1 MNIRHFIDEN
11 GKAYDVPENEV
22 EEFMQSAGSSGMN
35 VKEENQQVNK
45 IRNFSDSS
53 GKIYDVP
60 ENEVNEFMQ
69 SANASGIKVK
79 EIVQDKKLNRSFRDE
94 DGNEYDVP
102 GDEVDEFLQSAESSG
117 KKVNEIKS
125 LGIFGTIKKNQEAQF
140 GEMSTGELLYSMIPI
155 FGKAEQ
161 TRQEMNERALFNGD
175 YKNTLEGGKIAA
187 AAGVPQEVID
197 RIYEETG
204 SGGRNRF
211 GGWNQ
216 HDIELFKEKMKAVIE
231 PVLKK
236 RIESRE
242 SAQRDLQ
249 NNDLNIPQKIAVGLS
264 GAGELATMTS
274 GAVAAATLPGAAIT
288 RAARNS
294 MPGLTLDENGNIV
307 QISAGD
313 SEAKSLAKGI
323 AGSAAERFIWMGLGK
338 VLKAGGDKL
347 LKKFPGVDKALGS
360 VAGKP
365 MQWSAAAAKKLS
377 ESEGGRLIL
386 KTGDILGKIENTVHL
401 GSLPAMMV
409 KSRLTELT
417 DDVIG
422 LNVAGDQEGEKF
434 GDWLSK
440 FVSVKDNFDL
450 MVNLIGIH
458 AAMSGI
464 AAVRARGANRSFRK
478 NAREILGD
486 YLSEEQLS
494 KLSNED
500 AAMLMKMMTSK
511 GLTAERAEKFLDDV
525 RSDLTAAEQKI
536 SEGAS
541 YTELAK
547 AYETIRKGSRE
558 AVAAGEGI
566 VEKMKTDEQRAAE
579 EIVRRHQEALR
590 AAEAER
596 AAVEAKKERKRA
608 EDSAFRGASTSEQ
621 IVGLESREIKS
632 WEDAA
637 AQNLIRQDEQ
647 GRWTGGARQ
656 AINIHLN
663 GTEKMKSAV
672 KDGRLDG
679 DLAEELLT
687 LSYCEL
693 GDKPKAERDA
703 LVDRII
709 DQADG
714 NPETARELMAE
725 LTGSR
730 ATAEQPQTALEGAE
744 NAARMKGTE
753 LRSTDGALMG
763 CTRFPEVKVAVN
775 SEGIFTEG
783 LTDRLMSD
791 PRNAADVA
799 ALLTRLDAIAEK
811 TGLRVH
817 FGGDENAAKVAGDIA
832 AAVQEQGL
840 AKIQRRM
847 DVRTRLFDILAKTTL
862 DAGTTFTEDEFKKA
876 LAETGNGRRYIDN
889 HGRIYG
895 FKSAD
900 GTLHFNPAA
909 INFNTPIH
917 EYGHLALEAVK
928 KINPALWKKGM
939 ELIRKHSYYEDIRKQ
954 SEDPNHEYS
963 YLKGREEDIADEA
976 LTTLIGDRG
985 ERIVEKT
992 GLGAELKAWLKD
1004 FWKAFKNAFGVADL
1018 SEDQI
1023 ENMTI
1028 GEFVDAMNAELLRGR
1043 EFGTKKQQPLEKKSI
1058 RRYDEDQGSG
1068 SNGMLR
1074 WKNDRGYLFAIPVDM
1089 ERTQPG
1095 GRVVL
1100 SRDDANITDW
1110 IQNRLNG
1117 YTLRLSKSG
1126 NIYVE
1131 GQNGL
1136 PKDLAEIFGRFP
1148 TIGHNDGIYGE
1159 IERATGRPLNTV
1171 TPDHLVEMLAS
1182 DRANYDAW
1190 REGRNA
1196 EADHYRLEAE
1206 RDAAE
1211 AQQRWE
1217 NSGMNVLEYI
1227 RSRAEEG
1234 APDFDL
1240 DWETAREIARDH
1252 EQGKFMV
1259 SRKEDSAWKATIDMF
1274 VAGQMKPRTDATVI
1288 PRVPAVIGRL
1298 LKEKLGVDP
1307 NGKNVIVSKEVLDKA
1322 MLGKHA
1328 ITPDEM
1334 KKLVTSID
1342 APLAVFIS
1350 RTRPKDSVTALIPIR
1365 DENGGISSLVPIDY
1379 TAKDTVGAD
1388 ALRITSIYGKTSYE
1402 AVQSWI
1408 DQGYLLYADRKNISR
1423 SFPRRLQLPGRI
1435 KTANR
1440 FLDESDFAGERLGI
1454 VADEEPAVNGPEVTN
1469 AKLSTSRE
1477 SPYAQPS
1484 LFDQVYQPTFDF
1496 NRQAEPPKQTELD
1509 FTSENAK
1516 PAVENAKPVVE
1527 NAKPKLEN
1535 EKRLIGTDRIEDVG
1549 VKISGA
1555 RKDILKNYVE
1565 AINDATREQLY
1576 TLPFS
1581 KAFKKPDLVKA
1592 VQSGV
1597 MRESDARFYETILST
1612 IVQKKPILT
1621 AKEERLKKYR
1631 PGYMTNLDKWVENTH
1646 NALSILKRFLEQDED
1661 KRDQFIQTVLGNK
1674 HINVEADNKR
1684 LDEIK
1689 RFNPGSEI
1697 ASAECYTPNPIYVA
1711 SEVLKKIGHEVGD
1724 KIDIPYAIT
1733 PNTVFSRYNLV
1744 DGKGNELYKFQSDNL
1759 ETAIENLAYL
1769 TKVKRGDTDL
1779 EHPDQAFTIGSGRNV
1794 IAENGQF
1801 RVYWGKG
1808 TGLENQKDF
1817 PTREQ
1822 AEAFAKSKPA
1832 SLHPMTYPV
1841 KAIVGRT
1848 DYSVRFVHPLTGEV
1862 SQIGNKIFETKE
1874 EAQRY
1879 FDENREEINDLANS
1893 VLAKNS
1899 GKQKSEMTA
1908 DKLVRVGYMRSSEN
1922 HWVVYE
1928 QGKDDQTVIR
1938 SFKTQEEA
1946 NKYRDEIKA
1955 DYLEQWKKNKEA
1967 RKQFVYFDTG
1977 DQKRIGEDYR
1987 QGKDVTAED
1996 FMNEFGFRGVQF
2008 GNWTN
2013 QADRQMAV
2021 NQAYDAFMDLS
2032 NLIGIPPK
2040 ALSLNGELGIA
2051 FGARGSGSA
2060 LAHYEPNEVVIN
2072 LTKTKGAG
2080 SLAHEWWHALDN
2092 YFARAAGA
2100 KGGMV
2105 TDSERLAMRT
2115 ELRDAFNA
2123 FTRNMDGSNYGI
2135 RSRKQGAYWGRMHEI
2150 TARFLAEWVDQ
2161 SLKKQGRLNTFL
2173 SRGANEEG
2181 WLEFNYGL
2189 YKAQQQA
2196 AKAEPVSIE
2205 EFEKNP
2211 RAYQGFPFPTKKE
2224 VAEFGE
2230 NVRRIF
2236 DTIKIREEGEGANT
2250 TYALFS
2256 VGDRSS
2262 GNSPRMTGRN
2272 FIAGRAMVAED
2283 YGRGEQTPGAL
2294 AASRELDQTHAAPI
2308 SMTGQIRR
2316 MSLPLS
2322 ELEILRKILTGDN
2335 LPAHIVKRLPGG
2347 KSSAHTKAGR
2357 IFLAADI
2364 VGTID
2369 KTDVADEK
2377 ATLKQHGFFMHED
2390 PAWCSAHSPNEIRN
2404 EKRRSEE
2411 QLADRLLRLSS
2422 MRANGVWP
2430 GGHSAARQVFADELA
2445 AIVMDLP
2452 QQATTS
2458 VLGTVQKI
2466 GKGLRAE
2473 LKNLLVASGTRSADA
2488 EAAMRGEAEPFLDWA
2503 YGGRGTRPDGQP
2515 IDAYTMNELTGKM
2528 FGAWLVMPQEVE
2540 NRAPQWSKA
2549 IETTIAN
2556 TPALADAFR
2565 KLTVRGMSEQATSEL
2580 QQRIIRQQSLQTERL
2595 LSEIRA
2601 ERYEPIG
2608 TGSRRTDAK
2617 ERFLVAF
2624 HDKFAPVYLRIDEK
2638 VKSYLAA
2645 KRAALKQAT
2654 SPAARAQIQQQ
2665 IDLFM
2670 GDIGQKLHK
2679 LELSRTAYER
2689 GSWNEGRRYFI
2700 QMVTLE
2706 NKASEKWGL
2715 SEQDRSLYLDL
2726 QRIIETQ
2733 GRSASDG
2740 ISPRQAAIM
2749 LGDMARRLGTQK
2761 WQLMRQYGDEFFAI
2775 HEREVLD
2782 DPRLERMLGKGIV
2795 DYFRTQSHYVATK
2808 RTWSEEE
2815 IAEINAARADA
2826 RRNGIAGGDD
2836 VVSQMYAYA
2845 DKKGAG
2851 QMIGEAL
2858 WTGKLTGSM
2867 AAKQEV
2873 RSATWEKVDPLMQ
2886 AVRRNQEILDLRE
2899 ALLAAEVTG
2908 VRDLRR
2914 TDGSNFPDSARYG
2927 HLNYMENGEKKTLVV
2942 PRQIADAF
2950 KTQPDNA
2957 RFITQANGLVR
2968 KAFIDWNVAYTPQ
2981 NIKRNQASLEAN
2993 MPGMRETYLKTALRA
3008 TVPGAAPIVDLATQ
3022 FLVRKMPALGNIFG
3036 KHTVFFHL
3044 PKAERWAKIVEDP
3057 SSWQQQLWD
3066 AESRG
3071 DVAAVTRLQ
3080 EDFAGVMQMLKGNF
3094 LVPMGQAY
3102 GDRVTEH
3109 GFAFDAMRRKGLKTL
3124 EMAQKEVQ
3132 ARSKFGKFV
3141 DAVNIFKKNQAFNE
3155 HEDVLA
3161 KTIGYLHDRMFY
3173 ALQRSPSESGL
3184 TVKRN
3189 VSIAEGERSG
3199 TLKRGIQQVMA
3210 QFYNMVEKGVVRHWR
3225 NFGERPGEMLVKDG
3239 KVWLGRALGGLLAY
3253 GALQKFLLDD
3263 AGGDEE
3269 KAREKYGKLYDYAA
3283 ACHRGY
3289 QNCSQYV
3296 RDNYSFTPVW
3306 TSDDGYTT
3314 LIMGGAMTDEEKLV
3328 VPTADLFAK
3337 WIAWNQG
3344 IGEKPELGETI
3355 AKSTF
3360 KAVAPDLQ
3368 LAAPAV
3374 TMLRD
3379 TIEAMFVDNPTDYF
3393 RDAPTYDP
3401 NLWELRN
3408 ESWEMRGKFAA
3419 AMGTRLWNDL
3429 GGRALIQ
3436 PDINGVDN
3444 GRGQAPESIE
3454 TILRKIPVVSPAI
3467 GRLFK
3472 IQVGS
3477 PEKLGAPITEEANRK
3492 RAIINVCSKS
3502 LFNSRQGDR
3511 YLHEADPQEYE
3522 RRLARWAETYELSPI
3537 DVQKIRQKY
3546 LNAML
3551 QHRNRAALDQK
3562 KLMQLKKEAMRQ
3574 GRDEADVWL
3583 MLGDM

>member
-1 MNIRHFIDEN
+1 MNA
-11 GKAYDVPENEV
+11 K
-22 EEFMQSAGSSGMN
+22 
-35 VKEENQQVNK
+35 
-45 IRNFSDSS
+45 FST
-53 GKIYDVP
+53 
-60 ENEVNEFMQ
+60 
-69 SANASGIKVK
+69 ASG
-79 EIVQDKKLNRSFRDE
+79 S
-94 DGNEYDVP
+94 
-102 GDEVDEFLQSAESSG
+102 
-117 KKVNEIKS
+117 
-125 LGIFGTIKKNQEAQF
+125 
-140 GEMSTGELLYSMIPI
+140 
-155 FGKAEQ
+155 
-161 TRQEMNERALFNGD
+161 
-175 YKNTLEGGKIAA
+175 
-187 AAGVPQEVID
+187 
-197 RIYEETG
+197 
-204 SGGRNRF
+204 
-211 GGWNQ
+211 
-216 HDIELFKEKMKAVIE
+216 
-231 PVLKK
+231 
-236 RIESRE
+236 
-242 SAQRDLQ
+242 
-249 NNDLNIPQKIAVGLS
+249 
-264 GAGELATMTS
+264 
-274 GAVAAATLPGAAIT
+274 
-288 RAARNS
+288 
-294 MPGLTLDENGNIV
+294 
-307 QISAGD
+307 
-313 SEAKSLAKGI
+313 
-323 AGSAAERFIWMGLGK
+323 
-338 VLKAGGDKL
+338 
-347 LKKFPGVDKALGS
+347 
-360 VAGKP
+360 
-365 MQWSAAAAKKLS
+365 
-377 ESEGGRLIL
+377 
-386 KTGDILGKIENTVHL
+386 
-401 GSLPAMMV
+401 
-409 KSRLTELT
+409 
-417 DDVIG
+417 
-422 LNVAGDQEGEKF
+422 
-434 GDWLSK
+434 
-440 FVSVKDNFDL
+440 
-450 MVNLIGIH
+450 
-458 AAMSGI
+458 
-464 AAVRARGANRSFRK
+464 
-478 NAREILGD
+478 
-486 YLSEEQLS
+486 
-494 KLSNED
+494 
-500 AAMLMKMMTSK
+500 
-511 GLTAERAEKFLDDV
+511 
-525 RSDLTAAEQKI
+525 
-536 SEGAS
+536 
-541 YTELAK
+541 
-547 AYETIRKGSRE
+547 
-558 AVAAGEGI
+558 
-566 VEKMKTDEQRAAE
+566 
-579 EIVRRHQEALR
+579 
-590 AAEAER
+590 
-596 AAVEAKKERKRA
+596 
-608 EDSAFRGASTSEQ
+608 
-621 IVGLESREIKS
+621 
-632 WEDAA
+632 
-637 AQNLIRQDEQ
+637 
-647 GRWTGGARQ
+647 
-656 AINIHLN
+656 
-663 GTEKMKSAV
+663 
-672 KDGRLDG
+672 
-679 DLAEELLT
+679 
-687 LSYCEL
+687 
-693 GDKPKAERDA
+693 
-703 LVDRII
+703 
-709 DQADG
+709 
-714 NPETARELMAE
+714 
-725 LTGSR
+725 
-730 ATAEQPQTALEGAE
+730 
-744 NAARMKGTE
+744 
-753 LRSTDGALMG
+753 
-763 CTRFPEVKVAVN
+763 
-775 SEGIFTEG
+775 
-783 LTDRLMSD
+783 
-791 PRNAADVA
+791 
-799 ALLTRLDAIAEK
+799 
-811 TGLRVH
+811 
-817 FGGDENAAKVAGDIA
+817 
-832 AAVQEQGL
+832 
-840 AKIQRRM
+840 
-847 DVRTRLFDILAKTTL
+847 LFD
-862 DAGTTFTEDEFKKA
+862 
-876 LAETGNGRRYIDN
+876 
-889 HGRIYG
+889 
-895 FKSAD
+895 
-900 GTLHFNPAA
+900 
-909 INFNTPIH
+909 
-917 EYGHLALEAVK
+917 
-928 KINPALWKKGM
+928 
-939 ELIRKHSYYEDIRKQ
+939 
-954 SEDPNHEYS
+954 
-963 YLKGREEDIADEA
+963 
-976 LTTLIGDRG
+976 
-985 ERIVEKT
+985 
-992 GLGAELKAWLKD
+992 
-1004 FWKAFKNAFGVADL
+1004 
-1018 SEDQI
+1018 
-1023 ENMTI
+1023 
-1028 GEFVDAMNAELLRGR
+1028 
-1043 EFGTKKQQPLEKKSI
+1043 
-1058 RRYDEDQGSG
+1058 
-1068 SNGMLR
+1068 
-1074 WKNDRGYLFAIPVDM
+1074 
-1089 ERTQPG
+1089 
-1095 GRVVL
+1095 
-1100 SRDDANITDW
+1100 
-1110 IQNRLNG
+1110 
-1117 YTLRLSKSG
+1117 
-1126 NIYVE
+1126 
-1131 GQNGL
+1131 
-1136 PKDLAEIFGRFP
+1136 
-1148 TIGHNDGIYGE
+1148 
-1159 IERATGRPLNTV
+1159 
-1171 TPDHLVEMLAS
+1171 
-1182 DRANYDAW
+1182 
-1190 REGRNA
+1190 
-1196 EADHYRLEAE
+1196 
-1206 RDAAE
+1206 
-1211 AQQRWE
+1211 
-1217 NSGMNVLEYI
+1217 
-1227 RSRAEEG
+1227 
-1234 APDFDL
+1234 
-1240 DWETAREIARDH
+1240 
-1252 EQGKFMV
+1252 
-1259 SRKEDSAWKATIDMF
+1259 
-1274 VAGQMKPRTDATVI
+1274 
-1288 PRVPAVIGRL
+1288 
-1298 LKEKLGVDP
+1298 
-1307 NGKNVIVSKEVLDKA
+1307 
-1322 MLGKHA
+1322 
-1328 ITPDEM
+1328 
-1334 KKLVTSID
+1334 
-1342 APLAVFIS
+1342 
-1350 RTRPKDSVTALIPIR
+1350 
-1365 DENGGISSLVPIDY
+1365 
-1379 TAKDTVGAD
+1379 
-1388 ALRITSIYGKTSYE
+1388 
-1402 AVQSWI
+1402 
-1408 DQGYLLYADRKNISR
+1408 
-1423 SFPRRLQLPGRI
+1423 
-1435 KTANR
+1435 
-1440 FLDESDFAGERLGI
+1440 
-1454 VADEEPAVNGPEVTN
+1454 
-1469 AKLSTSRE
+1469 
-1477 SPYAQPS
+1477 QPS

-1509 FTSENAK
+1509 FTSGNAKPAVGNAKPAVDNAK
-1516 PAVENAKPVVE
+1516 PAVENAKPAVE

-1597 MRESDARFYETILST
+1597 MRDSDARFYETILST

-1646 NALSILKRFLEQDED
+1646 NALSILKRFLEQDEG

-1674 HINVEADNKR
+1674 HINVEADNKQ
-1684 LDEIK
+1684 LDEI
-1689 RFNPGSEI
+1689 RRLNPGREI
-1697 ASAECYTPNPIYVA
+1697 ASEECYTPNPIYVA

-1724 KIDIPYAIT
+1724 KIDIPYAIA

-1744 DGKGNELYKFQSDNL
+1744 DGKGNSLYKFQSDNL

-1801 RVYWGKG
+1801 RVHWGEG
-1808 TGLENQKDF
+1808 FGLQNQKDF

-1832 SLHPMTYPV
+1832 SLHATTYPV
-1841 KAIVGRT
+1841 KAVVGRT

-1862 SQIGNKIFETKE
+1862 TLIGNKVFETKE

-1977 DQKRIGEDYR
+1977 DQKRVGEDYR
-1987 QGKDVTAED
+1987 QGKDVKAED

-2072 LTKTKGAG
+2072 LTKTRGAG

-2123 FTRNMDGSNYGI
+2123 FTRNMEMSNYGI
-2135 RSRKQGAYWGRMHEI
+2135 RSKKQGAYWGRMHET

-2161 SLKKQGRLNTFL
+2161 SLKQQGRLNTFL

-2189 YKAQQQA
+2189 YRAQQQA

-2211 RAYQGFPFPTKKE
+2211 KAYQGFPFPTKKE

-2262 GNSPRMTGRN
+2262 GNAPRMTGRN
-2272 FIAGRAMVAED
+2272 FISGRAMVAED

-2308 SMTGQIRR
+2308 SMTGQIRK

-2322 ELEILRKILTGDN
+2322 ELEVLRKILTGDN

-2347 KSSAHTKAGR
+2347 KSSAHTKAGC

-2369 KTDVADEK
+2369 KTDAADEK
-2377 ATLKQHGFFMHED
+2377 ATLKQHGFFMNED

-2411 QLADRLLRLSS
+2411 QLADQLLRLSS

-2473 LKNLLVASGTRSADA
+2473 LKNLLVAAGTRSADA

-2556 TPALADAFR
+2556 TPVLADAFR
-2565 KLTVRGMSEQATSEL
+2565 KLTVRGMSEQATGEL
-2580 QQRIIRQQSLQTERL
+2580 QQRIIRQQSIQSERAR
-2595 LSEIRA
+2595 SAIRA
-2601 ERYEPIG
+2601 EGYEPIG

-2645 KRAALKQAT
+2645 KRAALKQAK

-2749 LGDMARRLGTQK
+2749 LGDIARRLGTQK

-2782 DPRLERMLGKGIV
+2782 DPRLERMLGKGFV
-2795 DYFRTQSHYVATK
+2795 DYCRTQSHYVATK

-2815 IAEINAARADA
+2815 IAAINAARADA
-2826 RRNGIAGGDD
+2826 RRNGVAGGDD

-2845 DKKGAG
+2845 GKKGAG

-2886 AVRRNQEILDLRE
+2886 AVRRNQEILDLRD

-2914 TDGSNFPDSARYG
+2914 TDGSDYPNSARYG

-2957 RFITQANGLVR
+2957 PFITKANGLVR

-3008 TVPGAAPIVDLATQ
+3008 TIPGAAPIVDLATQ

-3080 EDFAGVMQMLKGNF
+3080 EDFAGVMEMLKGNF
-3094 LVPMGQAY
+3094 LIPTGQAY

-3132 ARSKFGKFV
+3132 ARSNFGKFV
-3141 DAVNIFKKNQAFNE
+3141 DVINIFKKNQAFNE
-3155 HEDVLA
+3155 QEDVLA

-3173 ALQRSPSESGL
+3173 ALQRSPAESGL

-3199 TLKRGIQQVMA
+3199 TLKRGIQQVIA

-3314 LIMGGAMTDEEKLV
+3314 LIMGGAMTDEEKFV
-3328 VPTADLFAK
+3328 VPTADLFAQ

-3393 RDAPTYDP
+3393 RNAPTYDP

-3419 AMGTRLWNDL
+3419 AMGARLWNDL

-3472 IQVGS
+3472 VQVGS
-3477 PEKLGAPITEEANRK
+3477 PEKLGEPITEEQK
-3492 RAIINVCSKS
+3492 RRRAVIDICAKS
-3502 LFNSRQGDR
+3502 LFNQRQGDR
-3511 YLHEADPQEYE
+3511 YLHEANRQEYE
-3522 RRLARWAETYELSPI
+3522 RLIERWTETYGLQPI
-3537 DVQKIRQKY
+3537 DVQRLRAKY
-3546 LNAML
+3546 LNACI
-3551 QHRNRAALDQK
+3551 QHRNRESFDRK
-3562 KLMQLKKEAMRQ
+3562 KIMQLMKDAKRH

-3583 MLGDM
+3583 MLGEM

>member
-69 SANASGIKVK
+69 SANASGMKVR

-94 DGNEYDVP
+94 DGKEYDVP
-102 GDEVDEFLQSAESSG
+102 EDEVDEFLQSAESSG

-249 NNDLNIPQKIAVGLS
+249 NNDLNIAQKIAVGLS

-288 RAARNS
+288 RGARNS

-307 QISAGD
+307 QISEGD
-313 SEAKSLAKGI
+313 SEAKSIAKGI
-323 AGSAAERFIWMGLGK
+323 AGAAAERFIWMGLGK
-338 VLKAGGDKL
+338 VVKAGGDKL

-434 GDWLSK
+434 SDWLSK

-464 AAVRARGANRSFRK
+464 AAIRARGANRSFRK

-486 YLSEEQLS
+486 YLGEEQLS

-500 AAMLMKMMTSK
+500 AAMLVKMMTSK
-511 GLTAERAEKFLDDV
+511 GLTAERAEKFLNDV
-525 RSDLTAAEQKI
+525 RSDLAAAEQKI

-566 VEKMKTDEQRAAE
+566 VEKLKTDEQRAAE

-596 AAVEAKKERKRA
+596 AAVEAEKERKRA
-608 EDSAFRGASTSEQ
+608 EDSAFRGASTPEQ

-679 DLAEELLT
+679 DLAEELLS

-703 LVDRII
+703 FVDRII

-725 LTGSR
+725 LTGYR

-862 DAGTTFTEDEFKKA
+862 DAGTTFTEAEFKKA

-1136 PKDLAEIFGRFP
+1136 PKELAEIFGRFP

-1159 IERATGRPLNTV
+1159 IENATGRPLNTV

-1217 NSGMNVLEYI
+1217 NSGMNVLDYI

-1240 DWETAREIARDH
+1240 DWETAREIARDQ
-1252 EQGKFMV
+1252 EKGKFHLNAQFHVAKIGTENVAVALDTPLSAKEAKDPKKVEAVLRPFVGKEFSQFGEGKIVKV
-1259 SRKEDSAWKATIDMF
+1259 SEEFVKEFVRGKYGQKMRRLNGNEAKKANRDRVSA
-1274 VAGQMKPRTDATVI
+1274 ATVMDDI
-1288 PRVPAVIGRL
+1288 LSVTPLGTEEQPKHINQLFKDGATFYRNKTKFGVVADGTVRVYPCDL
-1298 LKEKLGVDP
+1298 LVLQTKSGDRYIYDFV
-1307 NGKNVIVSKEVLDKA
+1307 NVGTPTLAAKDALDSTTS
-1322 MLGKHA
+1322 G
-1328 ITPDEM
+1328 
-1334 KKLVTSID
+1334 LVN
-1342 APLAVFIS
+1342 A
-1350 RTRPKDSVTALIPIR
+1350 RTR
-1365 DENGGISSLVPIDY
+1365 
-1379 TAKDTVGAD
+1379 TVGSGPTAD
-1388 ALRITSIYGKTSYE
+1388 SLSNFSATG
-1402 AVQSWI
+1402 
-1408 DQGYLLYADRKNISR
+1408 N
-1423 SFPRRLQLPGRI
+1423 
-1435 KTANR
+1435 
-1440 FLDESDFAGERLGI
+1440 
-1454 VADEEPAVNGPEVTN
+1454 EVTN

-1477 SPYAQPS
+1477 SQYAQPS

-1496 NRQAEPPKQTELD
+1496 NRQAELPKQTELD

-1516 PAVENAKPVVE
+1516 PAVE

-1555 RKDILKNYVE
+1555 RKDILKNYVK

-1597 MRESDARFYETILST
+1597 MRDSDARFYETILST

-1646 NALSILKRFLEQDED
+1646 NALSILKRFLEQDEG

-1684 LDEIK
+1684 LDEI
-1689 RFNPGSEI
+1689 RRLNPGREI
-1697 ASAECYTPNPIYVA
+1697 ASSECYTPNPIYVA
-1711 SEVLKKIGHEVGD
+1711 SEVLKKIGHEIGD
-1724 KIDIPYAIT
+1724 KIDIPYAIA

-1808 TGLENQKDF
+1808 SGVENQKDF

-1822 AEAFAKSKPA
+1822 AEAFAKSKPS

-1862 SQIGNKIFETKE
+1862 TLIGNKVFETKE

-1893 VLAKNS
+1893 VLAKDS

-2189 YKAQQQA
+2189 YKAQRQA

-2211 RAYQGFPFPTKKE
+2211 IAYQGFPFPTKKE

-2262 GNSPRMTGRN
+2262 GNAPRMTGRN

-2322 ELEILRKILTGDN
+2322 ELEVLRKILTGDN

-2369 KTDVADEK
+2369 KTDASNEK
-2377 ATLKQHGFFMHED
+2377 ATLKQHGFFMNED

-2473 LKNLLVASGTRSADA
+2473 LKNLLVASGTRSSDA

-2528 FGAWLVMPQEVE
+2528 FGAWLVMPKEVE

-2565 KLTVRGMSEQATSEL
+2565 KLTIRGMSEQATSEL
-2580 QQRIIRQQSLQTERL
+2580 QQRIIRQQSLQTERA

-2715 SEQDRSLYLDL
+2715 SEQDRSTYLDL

-2740 ISPRQAAIM
+2740 IDPRQAAIM
-2749 LGDMARRLGTQK
+2749 LENMARRLGTQK
-2761 WQLMRQYGDEFFAI
+2761 WQLMRQYGDEFFSI
-2775 HEREVLD
+2775 HEHEVLD

-2815 IAEINAARADA
+2815 IAEIDAARKDA
-2826 RRNGIAGGDD
+2826 RRNGVAGGDD

-2858 WTGKLTGSM
+2858 WTGNLTGSM

-2886 AVRRNQEILDLRE
+2886 AVRRNQEILDLRD

-2914 TDGSNFPDSARYG
+2914 TDGSDYPNSARYG

-2950 KTQPDNA
+2950 KTTPDL
-2957 RFITQANGLVR
+2957 FPKLTKFNGLVR

-3008 TVPGAAPIVDLATQ
+3008 TVPGAAPLVDLATQ
-3022 FLVRKMPALGNIFG
+3022 FLVRKIPSLGNIFG

-3080 EDFAGVMQMLKGNF
+3080 EDFAGVMEMLKGNF
-3094 LVPMGQAY
+3094 LIPTGQAY

-3141 DAVNIFKKNQAFNE
+3141 DAVNIFKKNQALNE

-3161 KTIGYLHDRMFY
+3161 KTIGYLHDRMFN
-3173 ALQRSPSESGL
+3173 ALQRSPAESGL

-3239 KVWLGRALGGLLAY
+3239 KVWIGRALGGLLAY

-3337 WIAWNQG
+3337 WIAWNLG

-3393 RDAPTYDP
+3393 RNAPTYDP

-3419 AMGTRLWNDL
+3419 AMGARLWNDL

-3502 LFNSRQGDR
+3502 LFNARQGDR

-3562 KLMQLKKEAMRQ
+3562 KLMQLRKEAMRQ